1 MLKIYGMRIC
11 PDCVACLEALDQAGI
26 AYEFLDFNQA
36 TQHLKDFLKLRQD
49 SPLFDPV
56 RAAGNI
62 GIPCIQWEDG
72 SITLDWQDVLETD

>member
-56 RAAGNI
+56 RAAGTI
-62 GIPCIQWEDG
+62 GIPCVQREDG
-72 SITLDWQDVLETD
+72 SITLDWQDVLETN